1 MEDEDSVN
9 FETKKIR
16 VKLDSLHENFKE
28 QLAGIGISNYKKLN
42 F

>member
-1 MEDEDSVN
+1 MEDEDSN

-28 QLAGIGISNYKKLN
+28 QLAGIGKNNFKL
-42 F
+42 